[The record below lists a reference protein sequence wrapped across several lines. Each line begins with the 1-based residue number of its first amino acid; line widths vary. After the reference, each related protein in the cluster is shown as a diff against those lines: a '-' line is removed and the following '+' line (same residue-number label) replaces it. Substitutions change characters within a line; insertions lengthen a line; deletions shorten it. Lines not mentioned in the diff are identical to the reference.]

1 VRVLVRV
8 LDTIIILLTLG
19 IALMTFA
26 EVRPVWGQPL
36 RLGRRCRCA
45 FSSRSITGRAA
56 PRPNIGLDY
65 TAPIE
70 RIRNKAIELVGQS
83 TQPAAGSSSIE
94 LRILLTGANTAV
106 TSDLCAEIREKLIGF
121 LQRECPQALPRQRQE
136 MTDSSMTES
145 SASKDLKRF
154 DDPHRA

>member
-1 VRVLVRV
+1 MRSAAVL
-8 LDTIIILLTLG
+8 
-19 IALMTFA
+19 
-26 EVRPVWGQPL
+26 
-36 RLGRRCRCA
+36 
-45 FSSRSITGRAA
+45 ITGRAA
-56 PRPNIGLDY
+56 PRPNIGNVLLYLDY

-83 TQPAAGSSSIE
+83 TQPGGRLVNVQVTNAAPNAIE
-94 LRILLTGANTAV
+94 LRILLTAANTAV

-136 MTDSSMTES
+136 MTDSSMTNSSMTES
-145 SASKDLKRF
+145 SAGKDRMRF